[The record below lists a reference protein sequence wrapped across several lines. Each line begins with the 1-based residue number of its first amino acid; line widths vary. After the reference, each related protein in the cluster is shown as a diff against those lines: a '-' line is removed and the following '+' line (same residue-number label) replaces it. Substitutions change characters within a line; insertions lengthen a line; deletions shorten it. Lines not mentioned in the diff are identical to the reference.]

1 MKSKHIII
9 LSGTALIIATSIF
22 VSCTKDKTPTP
33 VLPCDPDKIYFQN
46 DILPLV
52 VSNCAKSGCHDAI
65 TKVEGLNLT
74 TYSGIMKIVKAGSP
88 NNSELI
94 EVINKSGK
102 DIMPPAPSAPL
113 SADQKALLSKW
124 ISEGATNEY
133 CSQDTSNCTNATVS
147 YTADVSKL
155 ISSSCL
161 GCHSG
166 SSASGGIN
174 LSTYAGVKAVANSGK
189 LYNSVAQNG
198 SAVAMPPA
206 QKLSTCDIS
215 KIKSWVDAGSLNN

>member
-1 MKSKHIII
+1 M
-9 LSGTALIIATSIF
+9 
-22 VSCTKDKTPTP
+22 KTPTP
-33 VLPCDPDKIYFQN
+33 ILPCNPDKIYFQN

-52 VSNCAKSGCHDAI
+52 VSNCAKSGCHDAAS
-65 TKVEGLNLT
+65 KVEGLNLT

-88 NNSELI
+88 NSSELI
-94 EVINKSGK
+94 EVINKTGK

-113 SADQKALLSKW
+113 TADQKALLSKW

-133 CSQDTSNCTNATVS
+133 CAQDTSNCVSTSVS
-147 YTADVSKL
+147 YSTDVSKI
-155 ISSSCL
+155 ISASCV

-166 SSASGGIN
+166 TSASGGIN
-174 LSTYAGVKAVANSGK
+174 LSTYTGVKAAASTGK
-189 LYNSVAQNG
+189 LYNSIAQNG

-215 KIKSWVDAGSLNN
+215 RIKVWVDTGSLNN